1 MKKLLIAF
9 CFVAFTGMAFAQVD
23 LKKPAATASADVAQM
38 GKGIVDMLTSK
49 LSLTALQSPKVSSV
63 VSTFLTAKSSI
74 APLLQSKPAEHKT
87 KLAGAQTDL
96 MSGMKGAL
104 NADQYAKLL
113 SLKPTK
119 ADATNALSQL
129 FF

>member
-1 MKKLLIAF
+1 MKKLLIAV
-9 CFVAFTGMAFAQVD
+9 CFIGFTGMTFAQVD
-23 LKKPAATASADVAQM
+23 LKKAAAAPAADVTQM

-49 LSLTALQSPKVSSV
+49 LNLTALQSPKVSSA

-74 APLLQSKPAEHKT
+74 APLLQSKPAEYKT

-104 NADQYAKLL
+104 NADQYTKLL
-113 SLKPTK
+113 SLKPAK
-119 ADATNALSQL
+119 ADAANALSQL

>member
-9 CFVAFTGMAFAQVD
+9 CFVAFTVITYAQVD
-23 LKKPAATASADVAQM
+23 LKKPAAAAGADVAQM

-74 APLLQSKPAEHKT
+74 APLLQSKPAEYKT
-87 KLAGAQTDL
+87 KLTGAQTDL

-104 NADQYAKLL
+104 NADQYTKLL
-113 SLKPTK
+113 SLKPAK